1 MFNFLKVIKREIEI
15 IAKDRNIFTILI
27 LVPVFYVFMYG
38 TLYWNKTEI
47 KLPVIVVDMDRS
59 EFSQTFIKRINAH
72 QLIDVISVTGDLS
85 YAKKEMD
92 KMNIHGIVY
101 IPHNSNN
108 LLDTKKSITIEAFL
122 NTTRFLVS
130 NDINKA
136 LNETALSFA
145 SDSREIYLKSVGYNS
160 RESETLI
167 EPIKSDVRAMFNR
180 NETYGDFLIPGI
192 IALVLHQTLLIGL
205 SENIARERQN
215 INIIKE
221 YKQISGK
228 NAFTALAGKSCFY
241 FILYLS
247 YALFFF
253 STAFYVFKINLAGNA
268 LTLTLIT
275 SLMILS
281 TIFLSIFI
289 SSFFKRKFVAL
300 IIIAFSTYPLF
311 LISGYV
317 FPSYAMPLPLQYF
330 SKIFSITPYLNSYI
344 RVTQL
349 GAGFEDIYTEI
360 INLLLITVSLFVF
373 SLFRIKYL
381 FKKIQL

>member
-1 MFNFLKVIKREIEI
+1 MYNFINVIKREIEI
-15 IAKDRNIFTILI
+15 ITKDRNIFTILI
-27 LVPVFYVFMYG
+27 VVPVFYVFMYG

-85 YAKKEMD
+85 YAQKEMN
-92 KMNIHGIVY
+92 KMNVHGIVY
-101 IPHNSNN
+101 IPYNSNN
-108 LLDTKKSITIEAFL
+108 LLDTKKSVIIEAFL

-136 LNETALSFA
+136 INETALSFA
-145 SDSREIYLKSVGYNS
+145 SDSREIFLKSAGYNS

-205 SENIARERQN
+205 AENFARERHK
-215 INIIKE
+215 IKIIKE
-221 YKQISGK
+221 YKQFSGN

-253 STAFYVFKINLAGNA
+253 STAFFVFKINLAGNV
-268 LTLTLIT
+268 LTLIIIT

-330 SKIFSITPYLNSYI
+330 SKIFSITPYLSSYI

-349 GAGFEDIYTEI
+349 GAGIENIYIEI
-360 INLLLITVSLFVF
+360 MHLLLITVSLFIF

-381 FKKIQL
+381 FKNIKL